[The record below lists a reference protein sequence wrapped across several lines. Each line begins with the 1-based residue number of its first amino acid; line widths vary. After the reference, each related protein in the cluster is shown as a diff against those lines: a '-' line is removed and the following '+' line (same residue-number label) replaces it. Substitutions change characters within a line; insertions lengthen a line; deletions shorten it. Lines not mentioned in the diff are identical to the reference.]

1 MSACLFPVRGWKGK
15 IVMSS
20 EEYVSSI
27 TAAVAGSLCS
37 QWLLMKSGGAWIRDG
52 SEFLIMPP
60 LVNWIFGGGGRRTGG
75 GKECYRKPFLHSS
88 LNMMSL
94 HKTNYAPL
102 IVCVKWDPAEKMRL
116 PNKEAQ
122 KCEKPAPGGGGD
134 GNYHTWYSPVCKTN
148 DVIAARVRVKD
159 QIGRLP
165 RHRWPQVKTTS
176 NKCVNATLRFVW
188 ALHRG
193 RELIMLKSETD
204 SWRSRPAIC
213 RISAEI
219 SCAHCVCKALLF
231 CFFLMGFN
239 LKNTKKKKMFK
250 RADGNSFL
258 PRENTDHDGSN

>member
-1 MSACLFPVRGWKGK
+1 MAVLINWTELAKKWKSLLDVKCQLQESFFTVTPPLMSACLFPVRVWKGK

-122 KCEKPAPGGGGD
+122 KCEKPAPGGGG
-134 GNYHTWYSPVCKTN
+134 
-148 DVIAARVRVKD
+148 R
-159 QIGRLP
+159 
-165 RHRWPQVKTTS
+165 
-176 NKCVNATLRFVW
+176 
-188 ALHRG
+188 
-193 RELIMLKSETD
+193 
-204 SWRSRPAIC
+204 
-213 RISAEI
+213 
-219 SCAHCVCKALLF
+219 
-231 CFFLMGFN
+231 
-239 LKNTKKKKMFK
+239 
-250 RADGNSFL
+250 
-258 PRENTDHDGSN
+258 

>member
-1 MSACLFPVRGWKGK
+1 MSACLFPVRVWKGK

-75 GKECYRKPFLHSS
+75 EKNVIANLFSTALWTWCHSTKLITLRWLFVSNEILLKKCGCRIKKPR
-88 LNMMSL
+88 NVKSL
-94 HKTNYAPL
+94 H
-102 IVCVKWDPAEKMRL
+102 
-116 PNKEAQ
+116 
-122 KCEKPAPGGGGD
+122 PGGGGD